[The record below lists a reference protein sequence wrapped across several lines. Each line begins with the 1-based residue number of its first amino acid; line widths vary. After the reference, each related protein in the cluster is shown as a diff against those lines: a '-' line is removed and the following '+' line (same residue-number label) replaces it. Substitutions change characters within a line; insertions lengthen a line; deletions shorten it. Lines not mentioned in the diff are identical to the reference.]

1 MLTFQFSKL
10 LYYTCRIEELNI
22 IRNYIIY
29 YFTIIYHEI
38 YKGRMDSEGRIKE
51 TRDITTAM
59 KRTSV
64 YKTRGNLIS

>member
-1 MLTFQFSKL
+1 MLNLQNW
-10 LYYTCRIEELNI
+10 RIKYNSE
-22 IRNYIIY
+22 YIID

-38 YKGRMDSEGRIKE
+38 HKGRMDSEGRIKE